1 MCFELNEL
9 KRAFFFFLVVL
20 NEVMLNWASEE
31 NTLHLS
37 EVAQSSSRRLS
48 SSTSFSIPHPS
59 FRLMC
64 THRHA
69 VAENTHTNTLSK
81 ASPEPKLNAICRSI
95 FYSSI
100 TCNQQKKH
108 TRVFLHMNLQNT
120 LSCGHFS

>member
-9 KRAFFFFLVVL
+9 KRAFFLVVL

-69 VAENTHTNTLSK
+69 VAENAHK
-81 ASPEPKLNAICRSI
+81 HAQQSI
-95 FYSSI
+95 S
-100 TCNQQKKH
+100 
-108 TRVFLHMNLQNT
+108 
-120 LSCGHFS
+120 